1 MYEDIWAK
9 ASEIFW
15 KFGAFLG
22 VIFFIVAIMALS
34 TAENG
39 ALTVEGVEQ
48 FSATFESAYFFLKW
62 PSLAWLGL
70 GIVLFVRFLIRLF
83 SRKG

>member
-1 MYEDIWAK
+1 MFEDIWQK
-9 ASEIFW
+9 ASELWW

-62 PSLAWLGL
+62 PTLAWLAL
-70 GIVLFVRFLIRLF
+70 GIVLFVRFLMRVF
-83 SRKG
+83 SRKA